1 MATVG
6 RRRRHKKEEEKE
18 DPAEA
23 LRKWLRSATLERRA
37 DLALQDAEQA
47 MDTSV
52 PWAATAHASDL
63 QDAILLG
70 EPIAKLQ
77 SMVDVHGGQWLR
89 RSCNARG
96 MDAVLCAAATGHLP
110 TMRWLVETK
119 GLRLANDVRDNEG
132 ATPLHHAALGGHIAM
147 MRYLIEGSSSNG
159 GGSSSGGAAAAAA
172 AAAAAG
178 TVREPL
184 DVLALNNEEESVL
197 HYAAKTGQLEAVQWL
212 HERYRRRGKG
222 SAGLDLHD
230 VDAYGSGLL
239 HFASGGGSHEL
250 VEWLQEQGLSAEKKE
265 NKKGKG
271 HGGGGDGGDGTKKKK
286 KKKKPKDLKAIFRTL
301 GAKWESEDEEEDDV
315 I

>member
-1 MATVG
+1 MATIG
-6 RRRRHKKEEEKE
+6 RRRHKKEEEKE

-52 PWAATAHASDL
+52 PWAATPHASDL

-77 SMVDVHGGQWLR
+77 SMVDLHGGQWLR

-119 GLRLANDVRDNEG
+119 KLRLANDVRDNEG
-132 ATPLHHAALGGHIAM
+132 ATPLHHAALGGHIEM
-147 MRYLIEGSSSNG
+147 MRYLIEG
-159 GGSSSGGAAAAAA
+159 SSGGAAAAAA
-172 AAAAAG
+172 AAAAATAAG

-197 HYAAKTGQLEAVQWL
+197 HYAAKAGQLEAVQWL
-212 HERYRRRGKG
+212 YERYRRRGKG
-222 SAGLDLHD
+222 STAGLDLHD

-265 NKKGKG
+265 KRGKG
-271 HGGGGDGGDGTKKKK
+271 HGGGGDDDGKKKK